1 MSRTLGADAL
11 RALLDVTRALAAP
24 FDLHSMLTTVA
35 DAGRRVF
42 EAERASVWLLD
53 APAQELVLE
62 VAADLGAVRIA
73 VGRGIVGLCA
83 QQSRIVEVPDCYAD
97 PRFDRALDLASGFHT
112 RNLVALPLVDHHG
125 VLVGVL
131 QLLNRPDGSF
141 DQEDIALGEAL
152 AAQCAV
158 ALSRVRM
165 TQAMLAGELMRQELQ
180 LASEVQRA
188 SLPADLP
195 AVPGYELA
203 GSFRPA
209 SLTGGDTYD
218 VARLDAGVLVVLADA
233 AGHGV
238 PAALSIIQMH
248 AMLRMAF
255 ELGATLEQAF
265 LHVNN
270 RLSATLPDGRFV
282 TAFIGL
288 LDPATHRL
296 RYLSGGQGPILHWHA
311 ATGGCTVHRATSF
324 PMGAMALRQAKPAA
338 CIDLQPG
345 DLIAL
350 LSDGFYEYESP
361 TGEAFGR
368 ARVEAVMQQGGAT
381 APVQALAAAL
391 LRAVELHAEG
401 APQEDDMTLVLLR
414 RLPVAP

>member
-1 MSRTLGADAL
+1 VSRTLGADAL

-24 FDLHSMLTTVA
+24 FDLHSMLATVA
-35 DAGRRVF
+35 DAGKRVF

-53 APAQELVLE
+53 AAAQELVLE
-62 VAADLGAVRIA
+62 VATDMGAVRIA

-83 QQSRIVEVPDCYAD
+83 QQSKLVEVPDCYAD
-97 PRFDRALDLASGFHT
+97 PRFDRSLDLASGFHT
-112 RNLVALPLVDHHG
+112 RNLVALPLIDHRG
-125 VLVGVL
+125 TLIGVL
-131 QLLNRPDGSF
+131 QLLNRADGGF
-141 DQEDIALGEAL
+141 DDEDVALGEAL

-165 TQAMLAGELMRQELQ
+165 TEAMLAGELMRQELQ
-180 LASEVQRA
+180 LASDVQRA
-188 SLPADLP
+188 SLPAELP
-195 AVPGYELA
+195 AVPGYELV

-218 VARLDAGVLVVLADA
+218 VARLEAGVLVVLADA

-288 LDPATHRL
+288 LDPATHTL

-311 ATGGCTVHRATSF
+311 ATGGCTAHRATSF
-324 PMGAMALRQAKPAA
+324 PMGAMALRAAKPAA
-338 CIDLQPG
+338 SIELLPG
-345 DLIAL
+345 DLIVL

-361 TGEAFGR
+361 AGEAFGR
-368 ARVEAVMQQGGAT
+368 ARVEAVLQARRD
-381 APVQALAAAL
+381 APVQALAAEL
-391 LRAVELHAEG
+391 LQAVERHAAG
-401 APQEDDMTLVLLR
+401 APQQDDMTLVLLR
-414 RLPVAP
+414 RQS